1 MLQKYL
7 LNDMFTMMDSIF
19 NSNSEHF
26 LSNGLR
32 KVISKP
38 HNLYVIRDPE
48 TNEIKQYKIS
58 ICYTPFKKEDVKV
71 SILDKVLTIKI
82 GTENL
87 PDEDGIVYKNI
98 SSQCTEINLK
108 LIDNDIDFASISAK
122 CDDGILNIVM
132 PTVEKKVVEPI
143 EIKVD

>member
-1 MLQKYL
+1 MLQKYIF
-7 LNDMFTMMDSIF
+7 NDMFTMMDSIF

-48 TNEIKQYKIS
+48 TQEIKQYKIS
-58 ICYTPFKKEDVKV
+58 ICYTPFKKDNVKV
-71 SILDKVLTIKI
+71 SILDKVLNIKI
-82 GTENL
+82 GEANL
-87 PDEDGIVYKNI
+87 PDEEGLVYKNI
-98 SSQCTEINLK
+98 SSQCAEINLALLDK
-108 LIDNDIDFASISAK
+108 DIDTSAISAK
-122 CDDGILNIVM
+122 CEDGILNIIM